1 MNRVSVPKNVILA
14 IVGIAQLMDI
24 LDMAIVNVA
33 LPSIFRELRFTSLT
47 SLQWITSAY
56 VLAYGGFLILGGRAA
71 DLFGRRRVFVAGTA
85 VFVLASL
92 ATGAARDSLMIEVSR
107 GLQGLG
113 AAFMSPAALS
123 IVLATFTD
131 KRERTRALGIW
142 GAIGASGAVVGA
154 VLGGVITTYLGWR
167 WNFFINIF
175 AGAAVVAAALRF
187 VPPDAARAAGRR
199 IDVLGAVLVTGGLVL
214 LVYALTQAPA
224 HGWGSPQSITGLAAG
239 AALLGGFALHE
250 ARTADRL
257 VPFGIFRVRNL
268 AAADIAYLGNVA
280 AFAAVFFFP
289 TLYLQDILGF
299 SPLQTGLAFLPLAV
313 AVGVTAML
321 GSRLVSRAGYKWPW
335 WQGR

>member
-224 HGWGSPQSITGLAAG
+224 RGWGSPQSITGLAAG
-239 AALLGGFALHE
+239 AALLGLFALHE

-257 VPFGIFRVRNL
+257 VPFGIFCVRNL
-268 AAADIAYLGNVA
+268 APGDIAYLGNVA
-280 AFAAVFFFP
+280 AFAAMFFFP
-289 TLYLQDILGF
+289 PCTCRT
-299 SPLQTGLAFLPLAV
+299 SWA
-313 AVGVTAML
+313 
-321 GSRLVSRAGYKWPW
+321 SRLCRPGWRSCR
-335 WQGR
+335 